1 MRINSYFIL
10 FNLIALMS
18 LLGCNTSQP
27 LAKKEAKQKELSF
40 GVDNEAFTTIR
51 TENIVRLNQ
60 AIATKEIDVT
70 EEMVKEYV
78 QEFEGEG
85 FGKYEIAERKLGR
98 HQKEVIFVQE
108 GLPDDS
114 IRGRKVIMTMKMN
127 QKKWEVTNIKENFK
141 CAQNRGHQDWGTEP
155 CL

>member
-1 MRINSYFIL
+1 M
-10 FNLIALMS
+10 FNLIALI
-18 LLGCNTSQP
+18 LLTGCSASER
-27 LAKKEAKQKELSF
+27 LAKKEANQKALSF
-40 GVDNEAFTTIR
+40 SVDNETFTPIGS
-51 TENIVRLNQ
+51 ENIARLNQ
-60 AIATKEIDVT
+60 VITTKEIDDT
-70 EEMVKEYV
+70 EAVIKEYV

-85 FGKYEIAERKLGR
+85 FGKYEIAARKLGR

-127 QKKWEVTNIKENFK
+127 HKKWEVVAIKENFK

>member
-1 MRINSYFIL
+1 MKINNYFIL
-10 FNLIALMS
+10 FNLIALA
-18 LLGCNTSQP
+18 LLASCNIIQP
-27 LAKKEAKQKELSF
+27 LAKKEAKQKGLSF
-40 GVDNEAFTTIR
+40 DSGDESFTTIQI
-51 TENIVRLNQ
+51 ENVVRLNQ
-60 AIATKEIDVT
+60 AIAEKEIDVV
-70 EEMVKEYV
+70 EEMIKEYV

-98 HQKEVIFVQE
+98 RQKEVIFIQE

-114 IRGRKVIMTMKMN
+114 IRGRKVVMTMKMN
-127 QKKWEVTNIKENFK
+127 QKKWEVIDIKENFK